1 MVRSKR
7 GGPRQGTPGKGYSN
21 RTDMISNYDQ
31 AAASPAAGGIE
42 APPVQ
47 GPPPITPDDIPGIDA
62 PTERPDEP
70 ITAGLPIGPGPG
82 PQRDNRATETQAL
95 QRYLPLLELYID
107 RPDTPDSVRS
117 LFRYIRA
124 Q

>member
-31 AAASPAAGGIE
+31 GAASPAAGGIE

-62 PTERPDEP
+62 PTQRPDEP
-70 ITAGLPIGPGPG
+70 ITAGLSIGPGPG
-82 PQRDNRATETQAL
+82 PQRDNRMVETQAL
-95 QRYLPLLELYID
+95 KQYLPLLELYLD

-117 LFRYIRA
+117 LFRYIRGS
-124 Q
+124 